1 MSIGNGLKVGGSV
14 TGNLTGNAD
23 TATKIKT
30 ARKIGAWH
38 LMDRQISTCPRV
50 NATGN
55 QNTTGNAATA
65 TKLQAAR
72 TINGVSFDGSA
83 NITLTPSNIGAL
95 ALTGGTLSG
104 GLTAAGEVISRSAN
118 GLRIAYGNYGFFIRN
133 DGSNTYFMLTDSGNS
148 LGTHNSLRPFIISNH
163 TGNVT
168 IATKLN
174 ASGGITGS
182 LSGNASTATKLQT
195 ARTINGVKFDGSAN
209 IEAFPPVFRCRGHQI
224 HHLQVM
230 RSCRGRRLIRQHI
243 RNWLLPILQV
253 LFQICAAGQ
262 SRANPPVA
270 GPYCLRNRT
279 A

>member
-30 ARKIGAWH
+30 ARKIGGVAFDGSADINLH
-38 LMDRQISTCPRV
+38 GV

-104 GLTAAGEVISRSAN
+104 GLTAAGEVISRSAMVRV
-118 GLRIAYGNYGFFIRN
+118 LP
-133 DGSNTYFMLTDSGNS
+133 M
-148 LGTHNSLRPFIISNH
+148 
-163 TGNVT
+163 
-168 IATKLN
+168 ATMD
-174 ASGGITGS
+174 S
-182 LSGNASTATKLQT
+182 LSEMMDQT
-195 ARTINGVKFDGSAN
+195 
-209 IEAFPPVFRCRGHQI
+209 
-224 HHLQVM
+224 
-230 RSCRGRRLIRQHI
+230 HI
-243 RNWLLPILQV
+243 L
-253 LFQICAAGQ
+253 C
-262 SRANPPVA
+262 
-270 GPYCLRNRT
+270 
-279 A
+279 